1 MINSSACFQ
10 PALGVSILNISP
22 ASMSEHELKQKA
34 EQKLQTVTDP
44 VEKLRYTCLRRGA
57 AGIKELGRAF
67 RIMDDNENR
76 TLDMAEFTK
85 GVRDFGVKIKD
96 SEIKDVFDRID
107 KDKSGTINFD
117 EFLIALRPPM
127 SQARLNLVDKAFQKL
142 DKTGDGV
149 VTVADM
155 EGVYEH
161 RRHPQYISGEKTKE
175 QIFQQFLNNF
185 EIGGHVDGKVS
196 GRNGI
201 WYVAVHY
208 YQVTKEEFV
217 NYYSGI
223 SAAIDTDIY
232 FDLMMRNSWKL

>member
-10 PALGVSILNISP
+10 TSLGVSILNIAP
-22 ASMSEHELKQKA
+22 ASMTEHELKQKA

-44 VEKLRYTCLRRGA
+44 LEKLRYTCLRRGA
-57 AGIKELGRAF
+57 AGIKELGRSF

-76 TLDMAEFTK
+76 SLDLAEFTK
-85 GVRDFGVKIKD
+85 GVHDFGVKIKD
-96 SEIKDVFDRID
+96 SDIKSLFESLD
-107 KDKSGTINFD
+107 KDKSGSISFD

-127 SQARLNLVDKAFQKL
+127 SQARLNLIDKAFQKL

-149 VTVADM
+149 VTVDDM

-161 RRHPQYISGEKTKE
+161 RRHPQFISGEKSKE
-175 QIFQQFLNNF
+175 EIFQQFLRNF
-185 EIGGHVDGKVS
+185 EIGGHVDG
-196 GRNGI
+196 R
-201 WYVAVHY
+201 
-208 YQVTKEEFV
+208 VTKEEFV
-217 NYYSGI
+217 NYYAGI